1 MQVKQ
6 ITDFFLIVCL
16 YLYSCWRS
24 NYREGGGGGMA
35 ITTNRSN
42 PPHGCICPKPK
53 PGFLA
58 SYIKVFLCSKVVRE
72 YRQRKKEIGQ
82 LEKDL
87 ANRQQALDGHQ
98 EEIEKAKKDWL
109 EPLQNL
115 IEKINENFSYFFSC
129 MSCAGEV
136 DLNIPDNAVS
146 IIYGKKG
153 GEKGKQ

>member
-1 MQVKQ
+1 
-6 ITDFFLIVCL
+6 
-16 YLYSCWRS
+16 
-24 NYREGGGGGMA
+24 
-35 ITTNRSN
+35 
-42 PPHGCICPKPK
+42 
-53 PGFLA
+53 
-58 SYIKVFLCSKVVRE
+58 VRE

-153 GEKGKQ
+153 GKKANNENGNVNQFS